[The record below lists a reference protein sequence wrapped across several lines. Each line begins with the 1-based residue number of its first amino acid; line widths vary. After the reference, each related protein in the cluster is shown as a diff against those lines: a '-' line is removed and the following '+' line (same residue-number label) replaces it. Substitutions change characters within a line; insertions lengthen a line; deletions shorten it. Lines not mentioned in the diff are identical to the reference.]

1 MHCECWIS
9 VHCDAAIEW
18 ERSGKVRNRPGYLQA
33 LWRNRES
40 NQMRALVA
48 GDTNDALKDVT
59 KIRRIAL
66 FANLGDLDEILQLLG
81 ISDWHLTFC
90 KS

>member
-1 MHCECWIS
+1 
-9 VHCDAAIEW
+9 
-18 ERSGKVRNRPGYLQA
+18 
-33 LWRNRES
+33 
-40 NQMRALVA
+40 MRALVA

>member
-1 MHCECWIS
+1 MHCGCWIL
-9 VHCDAAIEW
+9 VHCDATTEW
-18 ERSGKVRNRPGYLQA
+18 ERSGEVRNRPGYLHA
-33 LWRNRES
+33 FWRNPES

-48 GDTNDALKDVT
+48 GDTNDAWKNIT
-59 KIRRIAL
+59 KVRIIAL

-81 ISDWHLTFC
+81 ISDWHSTFC